1 MFQILAVFTPR
12 ARTTSAQM
20 QIKNF
25 PNRTFTSGRRPLAK
39 PTKDK
44 GRTELTQR
52 PHRCANR
59 MSLSEKSA
67 QPAIAGPEFAR
78 SHAANLPGEWH
89 AILRQ
94 IGSPEFSEF
103 TAGSLDALP
112 AQDFLQNYLSQ
123 LLLPVELPA
132 IAEACGHAMRGELRE
147 MIDQDH
153 RLTELIGAFA
163 SPSRRIGRLQL
174 ARLRPL
180 RDDRLV
186 QRYLAAVE
194 FGQANGW
201 HTVVYGLT
209 LALYSLP
216 LRQGLLH
223 YAQETLVTL
232 AKNAAPGNDDA
243 GLDALM
249 EQVPNAVESAL
260 ARC

>member
-1 MFQILAVFTPR
+1 M
-12 ARTTSAQM
+12 
-20 QIKNF
+20 N
-25 PNRTFTSGRRPLAK
+25 
-39 PTKDK
+39 
-44 GRTELTQR
+44 
-52 PHRCANR
+52 
-59 MSLSEKSA
+59 LSEKSA
-67 QPAIAGPEFAR
+67 PPLAGPEFAR

-89 AILRQ
+89 AMLQQ
-94 IGSPEFSEF
+94 IGSPDLSEF
-103 TAGSLDALP
+103 AVGPRNAFSGEG
-112 AQDFLQNYLSQ
+112 FLETYLSR

-147 MIDQDH
+147 LIDQDH
-153 RLTELIGAFA
+153 RLSEKIGPFA
-163 SPSRRIGRLQL
+163 SPSRQTGRLQL

-201 HTVVYGLT
+201 HTIVYGLT

-223 YAQETLVTL
+223 YAQETLASFSKTVVGMEG
-232 AKNAAPGNDDA
+232 AAH
-243 GLDALM
+243 LDRLM